1 MTLDEM
7 GIGEILEVAE
17 DLGWKGCFDLLG
29 KEGEDPDEL
38 EQRAI
43 NYIWAQTPPP
53 KTIENVNRTINQT
66 RKRGS
71 KSND

>member
-17 DLGWKGCFDLLG
+17 ELGWKGCFDLLG

-38 EQRAI
+38 ERRAI
-43 NYIWAQTPPP
+43 EYIWAHTPPP
-53 KTIENVNRTINQT
+53 KTIENVNRIINQQIQ
-66 RKRGS
+66 KAA
-71 KSND
+71 SND

>member
-1 MTLDEM
+1 M
-7 GIGEILEVAE
+7 GIGEILELAE

-43 NYIWAQTPPP
+43 NYIWAQTPSP
-53 KTIENVNRTINQT
+53 KTIENVNRTINQHT
-66 RKRGS
+66 K
-71 KSND
+71 KAASND

>member
-38 EQRAI
+38 ERRAI
-43 NYIWAQTPPP
+43 EYIWAQTPEP
-53 KTIENVNRTINQT
+53 KTIENVNRTINQHT
-66 RKRGS
+66 K
-71 KSND
+71 KAVSND